1 MNKVLKNILSNLR
14 MGNLSEAYSNK
25 QYLNDIG
32 LLIYNKPELN
42 KDDIEDLKDIILI
55 GNITYNDTDRE
66 LLPLDDGF
74 YDLLLEKYKRYD
86 SSFQVGAEV
95 IDFKTSDHKIDVPVV
110 MKPGMVEISSEDQ
123 DRIVNGMYCDELNPW
138 NIRIN
143 KYDFDKVYYNQNYPV
158 DPNYI
163 PKRKH
168 DTSHNHPEL
177 VGTLDKCKFVLSK
190 DALDRGVYKD
200 SNVKIV
206 ERDFFFDHIQRGIIR
221 PDEEFD
227 IILELK
233 YDGISIEADCTDEII
248 SARSRGDTGIGKASD
263 YTPILKGYKFPHR
276 HDDMR
281 EIGVKFEAII
291 TEYDLPLFNKAK
303 GYEYKNCRS
312 AIVGL
317 FASSDAYKYR
327 DFITLVPLAVE
338 NSVFVD
344 QCNSDRIKEI
354 EYLNEHFINNNVP
367 LIWSYYRGNYINN
380 LFMIKTFLDEA
391 EFLRKYYKFMYDGIV
406 LSYRDPDKRAIL
418 GRENFVNKYSIAV
431 KFNPMTRQTIFRG
444 YTFTVGQDGSITPMI
459 HYDPVEFY
467 GTIHPKS
474 SGHSYKRF
482 EELKLRKGDM
492 INVEYVNDVMPYVS
506 KPDND
511 WNRNNADKQPLEEF
525 PVNCPICGT
534 PLIISDSG
542 RSVKC
547 PNTKCGGRSLA
558 RMVNMC
564 AKLNMNGFGEATLA
578 TINVDHLE
586 ELFLMLHRSGETN
599 YDNDHD
605 KILSDMGF
613 GPVEISNMRD
623 EVDNLLSRPLLD
635 SEMMGAIGFTGIAT
649 KTWELILS
657 KFTIQM
663 IDDFIVNQ
671 GWDIF
676 NYEMGLIKG
685 IGPTTTE
692 TIFNEWNYFRDD
704 IIYMMNNANII
715 HYQPVSGKKIRATGF
730 RDKQLFEYLRSL
742 GFDADDNGSLTKDTD
757 ILLVP
762 QEGFTSSKTQ
772 KATQYG
778 VQIIPVND
786 FDPNKFM

>member
-1 MNKVLKNILSNLR
+1 
-14 MGNLSEAYSNK
+14 
-25 QYLNDIG
+25 
-32 LLIYNKPELN
+32 
-42 KDDIEDLKDIILI
+42 
-55 GNITYNDTDRE
+55 
-66 LLPLDDGF
+66 
-74 YDLLLEKYKRYD
+74 
-86 SSFQVGAEV
+86 
-95 IDFKTSDHKIDVPVV
+95 
-110 MKPGMVEISSEDQ
+110 
-123 DRIVNGMYCDELNPW
+123 
-138 NIRIN
+138 
-143 KYDFDKVYYNQNYPV
+143 
-158 DPNYI
+158 
-163 PKRKH
+163 
-168 DTSHNHPEL
+168 
-177 VGTLDKCKFVLSK
+177 
-190 DALDRGVYKD
+190 
-200 SNVKIV
+200 
-206 ERDFFFDHIQRGIIR
+206 
-221 PDEEFD
+221 
-227 IILELK
+227 
-233 YDGISIEADCTDEII
+233 
-248 SARSRGDTGIGKASD
+248 
-263 YTPILKGYKFPHR
+263 
-276 HDDMR
+276 MR

-354 EYLNEHFINNNVP
+354 EYLNEHFTNNNVP

-406 LSYRDPDKRAIL
+406 LSYRDPVKRMTL

-506 KPDND
+506 KPDNE
-511 WNRNNADKQPLEEF
+511 WNRNNAEKQPLEIF
-525 PVNCPICGT
+525 PMNCPICGT

-586 ELFLMLHRSGETN
+586 DLFLMLHRSGEIN

-605 KILSDMGF
+605 KILLDMGF

-623 EVDNLLSRPLLD
+623 EVDNLLSRSLLD

-692 TIFNEWNYFRDD
+692 TIFNEWNYFRED
-704 IIYMMNNANII
+704 IVYMMNNANII
-715 HYQPVSGKKIRATGF
+715 HYQPISGKKIRATGF

-762 QEGFTSSKTQ
+762 QEGFTSSKTH